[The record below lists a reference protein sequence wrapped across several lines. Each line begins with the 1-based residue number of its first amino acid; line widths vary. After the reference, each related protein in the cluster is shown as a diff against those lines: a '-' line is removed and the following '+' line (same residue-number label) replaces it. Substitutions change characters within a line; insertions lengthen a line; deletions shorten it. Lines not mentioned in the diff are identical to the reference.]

1 MQAAV
6 IEFSR
11 NVCKLKNSNS
21 TEFDKNTKYPVIG
34 LIEEWLDKKG
44 SVEYRDIN
52 SNIGGTMR
60 LGEQE
65 CILKK
70 GSNIYNAY
78 NMNSI
83 YERHRHRYEFNNEY
97 KKLLEENGLIVSGS
111 SSDGTLVEVVEI
123 KDHPWFLGCQFH
135 PEFTS
140 KPVIGHPL
148 FKAFV
153 ESIRDKK

>member
-11 NVCKLKNSNS
+11 NVCNLDKANS
-21 TEFDKNTKYPVIG
+21 TEFNKDTKYPVIG
-34 LIEEWLDKKG
+34 LIEEWLDNKG

-65 CILKK
+65 CLLEKD
-70 GSNIYNAY
+70 SNAYNAY
-78 NMNSI
+78 NMNSVL
-83 YERHRHRYEFNNEY
+83 ERHRHRYEFNNEY
-97 KKLLEENGLIVSGS
+97 KDLLENNGLIISGKS
-111 SSDGTLVEVVEI
+111 LDGTLVEVIEL

-140 KPVIGHPL
+140 KPISGHPL
-148 FKAFV
+148 FEAFIK
-153 ESIRDKK
+153 SIRDYK